1 MQSSYFFLQLQR
13 MGRDKHN
20 DAENCGRLHHELR
33 VYKKGFLFSLDAF
46 FLAIHRPLKCLRA
59 LLQALSCG
67 R

>member
-1 MQSSYFFLQLQR
+1 
-13 MGRDKHN
+13 MGCDKRN

-33 VYKKGFLFSLDAF
+33 VYKKGFLFSLDVF
-46 FLAIHRPLKCLRA
+46 FLAVHRPSKCLRA